1 MPKESRHPLVEQAVE
16 FSETHIRPYA
26 SQFDQD
32 RGIPRELIQ
41 QMANAGFLG
50 SILPKEYG
58 GQGLNPLDYGYLTQ
72 AIGKGCS
79 SARTLLTVHTSL
91 VGETL
96 VKLGT
101 PAQKDHYLADIA
113 SGKKIACFALSE
125 PAAGSD
131 AASIQTN
138 YQKQDDGFVI
148 DGCKHWISFGNISDI
163 FLVFAQSD
171 ENISAFL
178 VERDMPGVST
188 TAMTN
193 VMAGRG
199 SHLGKIKFDKVTV
212 PKENLVGRLGMG
224 FSFVANTALFYGRYS
239 IAWAGC
245 ALAQAALEEMVSYA
259 RKREQF
265 SVKIAQHQLVQ
276 GIIADAVTQLHV
288 GRNTC
293 EKIAQMRID
302 NDDDAVTETNI
313 AKLFTSRMAM
323 QVATQAVQILGA
335 NGFSEDYPVERLFR
349 EAKVLEVIEG
359 SSQIQQQ
366 MIAQYGLTKYFR
378 KPLKEGSERC
388 V

>member
-1 MPKESRHPLVEQAVE
+1 
-16 FSETHIRPYA
+16 
-26 SQFDQD
+26 
-32 RGIPRELIQ
+32 G
-41 QMANAGFLG
+41 
-50 SILPKEYG
+50 
-58 GQGLNPLDYGYLTQ
+58 
-72 AIGKGCS
+72 
-79 SARTLLTVHTSL
+79 
-91 VGETL
+91 
-96 VKLGT
+96 
-101 PAQKDHYLADIA
+101 
-113 SGKKIACFALSE
+113 
-125 PAAGSD
+125 
-131 AASIQTN
+131 
-138 YQKQDDGFVI
+138 
-148 DGCKHWISFGNISDI
+148 DI

-171 ENISAFL
+171 GNISAFL

-193 VMAGRG
+193 VMAGRA
-199 SHLGKIKFDKVTV
+199 SHLAKIKLDQVKV

-259 RKREQF
+259 RSREQF

-276 GIIADAVTQLHV
+276 GIIANAVTQLHV

-302 NDDDAVTETNI
+302 NDEDAVTETNI

-378 KPLKEGSERC
+378 KTLKEGSERC

>member
-1 MPKESRHPLVEQAVE
+1 MPKPTLHPLVAQALE
-16 FSETHIRPYA
+16 FSEAHIRPYA

-32 RGIPRELIQ
+32 RGVSRELIQ
-41 QMANAGFLG
+41 QMADAGFLG
-50 SILPKEYG
+50 SILPTEYG
-58 GQGLNPLDYGYLTQ
+58 GQGINPLDYGYLTQ

-79 SARTLLTVHTSL
+79 SVRTLLTVHTSL

-101 PAQKDHYLADIA
+101 PAQKDHYLPDIA
-113 SGKKIACFALSE
+113 SGRKIACFALSE

-131 AASIQTN
+131 AASILTS
-138 YQKQDDGFVI
+138 YQRQDDGFVI
-148 DGCKHWISFGNISDI
+148 NGSKHWISFGNISDI
-163 FLVFAQSD
+163 FLVFAQCD
-171 ENISAFL
+171 GNISAFL

-199 SHLGKIKFDKVTV
+199 SHLAKIKFDHVKV

-259 RKREQF
+259 RSREQF

-323 QVATQAVQILGA
+323 QIATQAVQILGA

-366 MIAQYGLTKYFR
+366 MIAQHGLTKYFR
-378 KPLKEGSERC
+378 KPLKGGSECR